1 MTMSREV
8 GTMAANVDGGKCTGC
23 GFCVD
28 TCPLEAITL
37 ENNLAVIDGDD
48 CTECGRCIE
57 ECPNDAIALP

>member
-1 MTMSREV
+1 
-8 GTMAANVDGGKCTGC
+8 MAANVDGGKCTGC